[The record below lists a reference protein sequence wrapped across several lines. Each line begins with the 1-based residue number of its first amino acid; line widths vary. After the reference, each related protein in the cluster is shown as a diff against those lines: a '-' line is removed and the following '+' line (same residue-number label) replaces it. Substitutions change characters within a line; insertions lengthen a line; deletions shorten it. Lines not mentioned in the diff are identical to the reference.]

1 MTPPKPK
8 SHSNRAAILQPE
20 ISPIRGKRP
29 AQRGLAMLLAAL
41 PPIASHT
48 RFDYFDIVALDWL
61 ILGLFQ
67 GRRRGVSRELLPL
80 LQWIAIVIAAG
91 TLYSDLSPL
100 IHQNTYLSV
109 LWSNIS
115 AYLLI
120 AAVVHLVYLWF
131 SRMFAVK
138 LVEMNLF
145 GRREYYFGMIAGT
158 ARFTCILLFG
168 LALMNSCFAPAMPV
182 AKLAKPK
189 KSLSG
194 LHFPTYAELE
204 QDVLSNSFSGNWV
217 QSNLKP
223 VLIASAKPP
232 QPKIVPKKNEKA
244 PTTDLASQ
252 TKIGAVVKNSR

>member
-1 MTPPKPK
+1 
-8 SHSNRAAILQPE
+8 
-20 ISPIRGKRP
+20 
-29 AQRGLAMLLAAL
+29 MLLAAL

-67 GRRRGVSRELLPL
+67 GRRRGMSRELLPL

-91 TLYSDLSPL
+91 ALYSDLSPL

-120 AAVVHLVYLWF
+120 AACVHLVYLWF
-131 SRMFAVK
+131 SRMFTAK
-138 LVEMNLF
+138 LAEMNLF
-145 GRREYYFGMIAGT
+145 GRREYYLGMIAGT

-168 LALMNSCFAPAMPV
+168 LALMNSCFAPV
-182 AKLAKPK
+182 AVPAGKLAKPK
-189 KSLSG
+189 KSNAG

-223 VLIASAKPP
+223 VLIASVKPP
-232 QPKIVPKKNEKA
+232 QPKILPQKNEKEA
-244 PTTDLASQ
+244 PAALASQ